1 MSFTTPL
8 ALILLVALPIVW
20 YIGFPRQRYRRRRDI
35 SSLVIRT
42 LIILLLVLALSGMQ
56 AVQAVDQLAVVYLVD
71 ASDSIDQ
78 PAREAQLAYIQASL
92 AEKPS
97 DDQAAV
103 IVFGADAQ
111 VDRSFS
117 TLAELE
123 SIDSQVNATNTDLA
137 GALSLAM
144 GVFPADTARRII
156 ILSDGQQTIGDA
168 VSRAQLA
175 AASNIEISYVPF
187 FRAPAADVRVTDLIA
202 PSRVFEGQEFDV
214 TVSIEAEEATDAQLL
229 IFSDGALIHESDIAL
244 QAGTTTYTLPQ
255 TSEGS
260 GFIDFQA
267 RIVAPDGADDFR
279 QNNELSAFSQVVGP
293 PQVLLLATDPNE
305 IVHLLPALDEAGLN
319 VDVREPGQ
327 FLPELAELTAY
338 KSVILANVPA
348 TALSNRQMDTLDRF
362 VRDLGGGLVVVGGPE
377 SYGPGG
383 YFDTPLEDALP
394 VEMQIRD
401 QQRLPQLT
409 IAYIIDRSG
418 SMGVAGASGVPNIE
432 LAKEAIIRSV
442 EFLQPTD
449 RAAVAAFDSS
459 AGYVVPFVQAID
471 RRRIQELIATL
482 RSGGGTDILAGMS
495 LIAEDIIS
503 EPSDRKHII
512 LLTDGGASQDGLM
525 ELTRQLN
532 QGADV
537 TTSVVA
543 VGDGAADFL
552 DEMAETGGGN
562 FHFVALPE
570 QIPTI
575 FTLETVLATRSYII
589 EEPFTPLLAGTSP
602 IMDGIRSA
610 PTLLGYVAT
619 SPKATAQVI
628 LRPSDEFPDPLL
640 ASWQYGLGRAVAFTS
655 DATSRWAQN
664 WVQWDEF
671 TRFWGQAVSW
681 TITESSN
688 NNIETRVIMQGDEA
702 RIIVDARDD
711 SGDFLNDLELV
722 TTVSTPDGD
731 SEIVVLDQAAPGRY
745 EGAFSPDEEGAYY
758 LALTGGGI
766 VDGDNLGFNEINGW
780 VMSYSPEYIQ
790 GDQDDTLLV
799 ELADLTGGANLEDD
813 PALVFDHTLEVQ
825 MASAPLAPWLL
836 LIAVLLLPLDIAVR
850 RLVITRS
857 DIARLRA
864 YLSRERISDAVE
876 EQQNRLSALRQA
888 RDRARQQ
895 TEAEEASL
903 STAAALKQR
912 QSSTRQSDAEPA
924 TQAEPPKP
932 RTRPKP
938 TYERRKPEE
947 GNIGA
952 RLLKRR
958 KGEDDEGA

>member
-8 ALILLVALPIVW
+8 GLILLVALPVIW

-35 SSLVIRT
+35 TSLLIRT
-42 LIILLLVLALSGMQ
+42 VIVVLLVLALSGMQ

-78 PAREAQLAYIQASL
+78 PAREAQLAYIQESL

-117 TLAELE
+117 TLAELD

-144 GVFPADTARRII
+144 GVFPADTARRIV

-175 AASNIEISYVPF
+175 AASDIEISYVPF

-260 GFIDFQA
+260 GFLDFQA

-319 VDVREPGQ
+319 VEVREPGQ

-383 YFDTPLEDALP
+383 YFDTPLEDTLP

-495 LIAEDIIS
+495 LIAEDIIN

-552 DEMAETGGGN
+552 DEMAEVGGGN

-610 PTLLGYVAT
+610 PALLGYVAT

-895 TEAEEASL
+895 TEAEEAAT
-903 STAAALKQR
+903 STVAALKQR
-912 QSSTRQSDAEPA
+912 QSNPRPSDAE
-924 TQAEPPKP
+924 TTTTAEPSKP
-932 RTRPKP
+932 RTPPKT